1 MPVRPETVGLSSSRL
16 ERLDDYLDRKYVRT
30 GKLPGTL
37 TLVAR
42 RGELAHVGVRG
53 MADCERAKALAEDTI
68 FRIYSMT
75 KPVTS
80 VAFMMLVEEGLV
92 ALDDPVHRFI
102 PEWKG
107 MGVFAGGT
115 HEMGFQTTPTLA
127 PMRMVD
133 LLRHTAG
140 LTYGFQMRSN
150 IDAAYRKGGWGMP
163 EKRTTLEDMIQG
175 LAKVP
180 LEFSPGEAWIY
191 SVATDVLGYLV
202 GKISGMPFERFLQER
217 IFDVLGMEDTGFFVP
232 PEKHHRLAACY
243 SWTPENPRKLVDDPA
258 SGYFR
263 EMPPFVSGGGGLVS
277 TAHDYLLFCQALLDG
292 GRYDGGRLLSRKTI
306 ELMTANHLP
315 GGVDLPAVSRSLF
328 SEATYAGVGFGLGFA
343 TTIDPAKTLIPG
355 SAGDFFWGG
364 MASTFFWIDPK
375 EELIGIFMTQ
385 LMPSSTYPVRRE
397 LRTMVYS
404 AIND

>member
-1 MPVRPETVGLSSSRL
+1 
-16 ERLDDYLDRKYVRT
+16 
-30 GKLPGTL
+30 
-37 TLVAR
+37 
-42 RGELAHVGVRG
+42 
-53 MADCERAKALAEDTI
+53 
-68 FRIYSMT
+68 
-75 KPVTS
+75 
-80 VAFMMLVEEGLV
+80 
-92 ALDDPVHRFI
+92 
-102 PEWKG
+102 
-107 MGVFAGGT
+107 
-115 HEMGFQTTPTLA
+115 
-127 PMRMVD
+127 
-133 LLRHTAG
+133 
-140 LTYGFQMRSN
+140 MRSN
-150 IDAAYRKGGWGMP
+150 VDAAYRKGGWGMP

-404 AIND
+404 AIDD